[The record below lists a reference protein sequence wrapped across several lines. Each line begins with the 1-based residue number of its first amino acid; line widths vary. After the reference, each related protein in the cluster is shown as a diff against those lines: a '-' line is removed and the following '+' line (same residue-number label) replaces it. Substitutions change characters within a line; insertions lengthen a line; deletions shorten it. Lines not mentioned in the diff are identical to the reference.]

1 MSKRINVFEG
11 IYNQYLDWKASMPI
25 VMVKPVLQLNE
36 DAGSIEDVD
45 NMIEDYML
53 DIMNGDEPYN
63 GSHEDYLLWWKP
75 KSLVRMFYR
84 SKAIGRKRQGWTYWK
99 KIIEWDVD
107 DTAVYNLIESVN
119 CSYRWEGMFG

>member
-1 MSKRINVFEG
+1 MSKRIDVFEG
-11 IYNQYLDWKASMPI
+11 IYNQYLDWKDSMPI

-36 DAGSIEDVD
+36 DAGSIGAVD

-53 DIMNGDEPYN
+53 DIMNGDEPHDE
-63 GSHEDYLLWWKP
+63 SHEDYLLWWKP

-84 SKAIGRKRQGWTYWK
+84 AKAIGRKRQGWTYWK

-107 DTAVYNLIESVN
+107 DTTVYNLIESIN
-119 CSYRWEGMFG
+119 CSCRWEGMFG